1 MFYPIHEPATDTLP
15 RTPHR
20 AGALCTEYALFFF
33 LMDIPVSKKNVCSFL
48 LQEKSNKGEMS
59 LKEAIDDSE
68 NLTDFLM
75 DFEEEE

>member
-1 MFYPIHEPATDTLP
+1 MFYPIHEPAS
-15 RTPHR
+15 
-20 AGALCTEYALFFF
+20 FVQSF
-33 LMDIPVSKKNVCSFL
+33 LMDIPVSKKYACSFL

-75 DFEEEE
+75 DFEEDE